1 MKKNRQT
8 TIVLCGLIAMIVTLL
23 LYFLIFDSVFSL
35 PIRWISLM
43 FVLAAEVMGIAKS
56 LKNNKSIFGVT
67 TITVSAIHLII
78 VVILALVF
86 VNFFPVLLKQYVL
99 LNLLI
104 LAIAIALDILLL
116 YLDGETE
123 ERD

>member
-99 LNLLI
+99 FNLLI

>member
-1 MKKNRQT
+1 
-8 TIVLCGLIAMIVTLL
+8 
-23 LYFLIFDSVFSL
+23 
-35 PIRWISLM
+35 M